1 MTPRRLGSRLGMRLT
16 AAAIVAGAL
25 TGCAP
30 SSTDLSHEVAERMQQ
45 SVVAVAESAAAG
57 DSTAA
62 LATLGQLQ
70 AKLAG
75 ALGDGD
81 VSPARA
87 AAIQA
92 AIDLVRADLQP
103 PPALEPEPT
112 TVDTGGTTVETGGT
126 DIRGPDTGNANSGPG
141 NNNGNDGTGN
151 NGNGNNG
158 NDKPGK
164 GKGKG

>member
-1 MTPRRLGSRLGMRLT
+1 MTPRRLASGRLGTLLA

-30 SSTDLSHEVAERMQQ
+30 SSTDLSHAVAETMQQ
-45 SVVAVAESAAAG
+45 SVVSVAESAAAG
-57 DSTAA
+57 DSPAA
-62 LATLGQLQ
+62 LATLDQLQ
-70 AKLAG
+70 AQLDG
-75 ALGDGD
+75 ALANGD

-87 AAIQA
+87 AAIQS

-103 PPALEPEPT
+103 PPAPEPEPTPVDTGGT
-112 TVDTGGTTVETGGT
+112 TVDTGGTDTGGL
-126 DIRGPDTGNANSGPG
+126 PDTGNENSGPG
-141 NNNGNDGTGN
+141 NNNGN
-151 NGNGNNG
+151 GNGDNG